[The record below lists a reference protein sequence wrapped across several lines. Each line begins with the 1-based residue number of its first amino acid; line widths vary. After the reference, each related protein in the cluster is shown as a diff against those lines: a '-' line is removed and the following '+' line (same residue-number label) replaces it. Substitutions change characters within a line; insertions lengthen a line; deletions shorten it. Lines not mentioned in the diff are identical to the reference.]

1 MRPQVVPAAK
11 GVVAMNTIWL
21 KIAAVAVA
29 IVIALIVGSKFMS
42 SDEPAPSLQSASSE
56 ADKPKT
62 IYDMAE
68 RDKQL
73 GEAPKPVTPAA
84 AEQEPEPAAQQPAEP
99 VAQQPVQSTAPAA
112 SGVVLP
118 SSITKSTTLYFKPLG
133 EIEDIEAQRILPV
146 ATAARSIG
154 RLPVTHFKLMVDG
167 CRQILRRWPD
177 SWYAFRA
184 KQMLEEMDERFWR
197 NYKVTEQELDI
208 SKFLKQRRGTQPHTV
223 EPIR

>member
-1 MRPQVVPAAK
+1 
-11 GVVAMNTIWL
+11 MNTIWM
-21 KIAAVAVA
+21 KIAAVA
-29 IVIALIVGSKFMS
+29 IVLVVVLIVGSRFMS
-42 SDEPAPSLQSASSE
+42 SDEPTGAPPSDAGE

-73 GEAPKPVTPAA
+73 GEAPKPVAPVAEPAPA
-84 AEQEPEPAAQQPAEP
+84 PAAQPSEQPTP
-99 VAQQPVQSTAPAA
+99 QQPIQSEVPVA

-118 SSITKSTTLYFKPLG
+118 SSITKATTLYFKPLD
-133 EIEDIEAQRILPV
+133 EIADIEAQRILPV
-146 ATAARSIG
+146 ATAGRSIG

-167 CRQILRRWPD
+167 CRQILRKWPD

-184 KQMLEEMDERFWR
+184 KQMLEEMPERFWR

-208 SKFLKQRRGTQPHTV
+208 SQFLTQRRGTQPHIV